1 MKAIRMIFVLGI
13 VAGFL
18 CSGAVFAQSGAE
30 LFKAKCAMCHGPDG
44 TKENAAMGT
53 KSLAGPEIQKQS
65 DADLTAAVTNGKGK
79 MPSYKGKLT
88 DDQIKSL
95 VAYVRTLKK

>member
-1 MKAIRMIFVLGI
+1 MKAIRTFFVLTVI
-13 VAGFL
+13 AGLAF
-18 CSGAVFAQSGAE
+18 SGAAFAQSGAE

-44 TKENAAMGT
+44 SKENAAMGV
-53 KSLAGPEIQKQS
+53 KPLSGAEVQKAS
-65 DADLTAAVTNGKGK
+65 DADLTAAITKGKGK
-79 MPSYKGKLT
+79 MPAYGGKLT